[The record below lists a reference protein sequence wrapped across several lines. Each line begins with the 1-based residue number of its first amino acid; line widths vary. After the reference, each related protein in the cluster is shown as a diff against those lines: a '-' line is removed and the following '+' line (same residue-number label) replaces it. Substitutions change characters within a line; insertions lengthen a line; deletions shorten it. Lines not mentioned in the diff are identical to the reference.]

1 MERFK
6 DYVYEH
12 IDLEDVMARGKEAV
26 ERMASAQDF
35 DSFCEAVKS
44 FDELHRRVE
53 DSAVLCEI
61 RHTIDTTDEY
71 YSAEQDYLDSVMP
84 EFEDLLTG
92 FAKAFLREDMR
103 QEASARWG
111 EHTLTKCMY
120 QVKSFDPCLIELK
133 KKENALMS
141 TYQNIMASSVIA
153 FDGKELTLPA
163 LMTYFRSPEAQVRSD
178 AMKAFSGFLHER
190 EKDLDPLFDEMVS
203 VRTEMGKLMGYE
215 DYIPLGY
222 LSMRRYD
229 YDRDDVESYRQKV
242 KKYLVPVAKAI
253 KEKQAERTGQEKPL
267 FRDNWFEYP
276 EGNPAPKGDAAEL
289 LEKAGRMYSAIGEES
304 EELFSVM
311 KGADLFDLTS
321 RPGKAQG
328 GYCTFI
334 PGQKVPFIFA
344 NFNGTTD
351 DVETL
356 THEFGHALNAW
367 FMRDSEL
374 LIQQE
379 LTMETAEIHSTSMEF
394 FTHPWMEEFFGDD
407 ADRFR
412 YSHLAGTVFAMVY
425 ECCVDEFQHRVY
437 ADPSMTPD
445 ERKAVWHELES
456 VYMPTWDHGG
466 DPNLTRGLYWLR
478 QLHIFECPFYYI
490 DYSLASF
497 CALQFYYQMKK
508 DRKKAWDEYISLSR
522 RGGMIPFRKLIAASG
537 LADPFSG
544 SALEELAS
552 SIMEELGLK

>member
-12 IDLEDVMARGKEAV
+12 IDIGDIISQGKKAV
-26 ERMASAQDF
+26 ERMSSAEDF

-84 EFEDLLTG
+84 EFEDLLTD

-103 QEASARWG
+103 EHSSARWG
-111 EHTLTKCMY
+111 EHTLTKCLY

-163 LMTYFRSPEAQVRSD
+163 LMTYFRSPEAQVRSG

-222 LSMRRYD
+222 LNMRRYD

-304 EELFSVM
+304 EELFNVM
-311 KGADLFDLTS
+311 NCADLFDLTS

-334 PGQKVPFIFA
+334 PGKKVPFIFA

-394 FTHPWMEEFFGDD
+394 FTHPWMDAFFGDD

-437 ADPSMTPD
+437 ERPDMSPD
-445 ERKAVWHELES
+445 ERKAVWHSLEEE
-456 VYMPTWDHGG
+456 YMPTWDHDG

-497 CALQFYYQMKK
+497 CALQFYYRMKK

-522 RGGMIPFRKLIAASG
+522 RGGMVPFRKLIKASG

-552 SIMEELGLK
+552 SIREELGLK

>member
-12 IDLEDVMARGKEAV
+12 IDIGDIISQGKKAV
-26 ERMASAQDF
+26 ERMSSAEDF

-84 EFEDLLTG
+84 EFEDLLTD

-103 QEASARWG
+103 EHSSARWG
-111 EHTLTKCMY
+111 EHTLTKCLY

-163 LMTYFRSPEAQVRSD
+163 LMTYFRSPEAQVRSG

-222 LSMRRYD
+222 LNMRRYD

-276 EGNPAPKGDAAEL
+276 EGNPSPKGDAAEL

-311 KGADLFDLTS
+311 NGADLFDLTS

-356 THEFGHALNAW
+356 THEFGHALNSW
-367 FMRDSEL
+367 FMKDTEL
-374 LIQQE
+374 LLQQD

-394 FTHPWMEEFFGDD
+394 FSHPWMKCFFGDD
-407 ADRFR
+407 ADRYR

-437 ADPSMTPD
+437 ENPDMTPD
-445 ERKAVWHELES
+445 ERKAAWHSLEQT
-456 VYMPTWDHGG
+456 YMPSWDFEG
-466 DPNLTRGLYWLR
+466 DENLSRGLYWFR

-497 CALQFYYQMKK
+497 CALQFYSMMKK
-508 DRKKAWDEYISLSR
+508 DRAGAWESYLALSR
-522 RGGMIPFRKLIAASG
+522 KGCSIPFRQLLKESG
-537 LADPFSG
+537 LKDPFG
-544 SALEELAS
+544 PDALRELAEV
-552 SIMEELGLK
+552 IREELGL

>member
-12 IDLEDVMARGKEAV
+12 IDIGDIISQGKKAV
-26 ERMASAQDF
+26 ERMSSAEDF

-44 FDELHRRVE
+44 FDALHRRVE

-71 YSAEQDYLDSVMP
+71 YSAEQDYFDSVMP

-111 EHTLTKCMY
+111 EHTITKCLY

-141 TYQNIMASSVIA
+141 SYQNIMASSVIA

-163 LMTYFRSPEAQVRSD
+163 LMTYFRSPEAQVRSG

-222 LSMRRYD
+222 LNMRRYD

-242 KKYLVPVAKAI
+242 KEYLVPVAKAI
-253 KEKQAERTGQEKPL
+253 KEKQAERTGQDKPL

-289 LEKAGRMYSAIGEES
+289 LEKAGMMYSAIGEES
-304 EELFSVM
+304 EELFNVM
-311 KGADLFDLTS
+311 NGADLFDLTS

-394 FTHPWMEEFFGDD
+394 FTHPWMDAFFGDD

-437 ADPSMTPD
+437 ERPDMTPD

-456 VYMPTWDHGG
+456 VYMPTWDHDG

-522 RGGMIPFRKLIAASG
+522 RGGMVPFRKLIKASG

-552 SIMEELGLK
+552 SIREELGLK